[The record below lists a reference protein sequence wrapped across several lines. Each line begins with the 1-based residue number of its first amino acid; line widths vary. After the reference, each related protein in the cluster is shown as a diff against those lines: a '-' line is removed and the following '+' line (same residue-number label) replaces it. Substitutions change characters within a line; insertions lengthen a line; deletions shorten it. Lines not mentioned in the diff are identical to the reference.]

1 MWFTLPVTNMEVVKD
16 DVHTFAR
23 LVGGGIGY
31 ETVGGTTLP
40 DVFLKGIRKMA
51 LGLETIDV
59 AHMCVPA
66 EEYLS
71 TGATIVNKTFYAFCH
86 HLTEYC
92 LMKAKEEW
100 NVAETLVVV
109 HANMDPGEWWVFKEH
124 HPVGGVTTPPGYTRL
139 RRVMVVHQNFLW
151 CSCGLPSRMN
161 YPCQHIY
168 AVTKQVSM
176 NMFGVRWHSQ
186 FQHHYGRDGAE
197 DWTGVFD
204 SMMADEFERD

>member
-71 TGATIVNKTFYAFCH
+71 TGATIVNKTFCDFCH

-109 HANMDPGEWWVFKEH
+109 HANMDPG
-124 HPVGGVTTPPGYTRL
+124 
-139 RRVMVVHQNFLW
+139 
-151 CSCGLPSRMN
+151 
-161 YPCQHIY
+161 
-168 AVTKQVSM
+168 
-176 NMFGVRWHSQ
+176 
-186 FQHHYGRDGAE
+186 
-197 DWTGVFD
+197 
-204 SMMADEFERD
+204 